1 MLPVLLN
8 QMHSGFTRFTNHIN
22 IGENHVAYA
31 DAALVEKLINSQS
44 CKKPVDHEMFNFDMQ
59 C

>member
-1 MLPVLLN
+1 MLPVSLN
-8 QMHSGFTRFTNHIN
+8 QMHSRFTNRIN
-22 IGENHVAYA
+22 ISENHVAYA